1 MFADPGRSSGGQTRG
16 RQAPLGGRGGQTC
29 GQRAFKARL
38 NFNLK
43 FDLRLAA
50 VKPAVKLRTFRGP
63 TTGCTPTRRGPGRN
77 ITWTLRTPRTAD
89 KAAVEADRP
98 RAAGGLNFA
107 VGPRAGKNRPRARRK
122 WPRGQGAD
130 PKRSSRGPDAE

>member
-1 MFADPGRSSGGQTRG
+1 MADATWRP
-16 RQAPLGGRGGQTC
+16 AGGRAAGGSQAGRTL
-29 GQRAFKARL
+29 ADAAVKARL

-43 FDLRLAA
+43 FNLRSAA
-50 VKPAVKLRTFRGP
+50 VKLAVKPRTFETFRGP

-89 KAAVEADRP
+89 KTAVKADRP

-107 VGPRAGKNRPRARRK
+107 VGPQAGKNRPRVRRN

-130 PKRSSRGPDAE
+130 P